1 MRVFR
6 DLCEA
11 EVFFSADY
19 PPLRQLVRELSPE
32 RLRLRAAMIVPAGV
46 QVQVRLRLPGV
57 RRPLSLVGSVTP
69 MPETGQCE
77 VAFTRVSASA
87 RLAIERYAALDAAG

>member
-1 MRVFR
+1 MFR

-32 RLRLRAAMIVPAGV
+32 RLHLRAAMIVPAGV
-46 QVQVRLRLPGV
+46 RVQVRLRLPGV
-57 RRPLSLVGSVTP
+57 RRPLSLQGSVQP
-69 MPETGQCE
+69 IPETGGCE
-77 VAFTRVSASA
+77 VAFTEVPAAA
-87 RLAIERYAALDAAG
+87 RLAIERYTERDPEE

>member
-1 MRVFR
+1 MFR

-32 RLRLRAAMIVPAGV
+32 RLRLRAAMIVPGGV
-46 QVQVRLRLPGV
+46 RVQVRLRLPGV
-57 RRPLSLVGSVTP
+57 RRPISLTGSITP
-69 MPETGQCE
+69 IPETGQCE
-77 VAFTRVSASA
+77 VAFTEVSAA
-87 RLAIERYAALDAAG
+87 TRLAIERYAGGAPGE